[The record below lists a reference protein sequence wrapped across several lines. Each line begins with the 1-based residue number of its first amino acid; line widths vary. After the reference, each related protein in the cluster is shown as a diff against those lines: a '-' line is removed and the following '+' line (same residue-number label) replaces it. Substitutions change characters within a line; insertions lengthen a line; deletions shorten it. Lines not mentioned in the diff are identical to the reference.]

1 MRLGLSA
8 LLMGTTL
15 FGALEFSPPEVL
27 SSDGVVSGDGSA
39 AKTKLVGLGNGLL
52 IAVYGDAVAS
62 QHDVYDLK
70 DDAVRKARDIFV
82 RTCKPTAANSY
93 CSSQSDWTPAVNIS
107 NTADSYSISTRW
119 RMTASGLGPEEPYYG
134 DSEKPNIFS
143 SGNFAVVTWIDKYCD
158 ETEQRIVSYNERNGL
173 SLPFSCVYE
182 SHINFADATPTWVT
196 SRLTRGIRDAK
207 QDLNRGVSMGSP
219 AKGKWVITW
228 QEDPHG
234 LQIGNAE
241 GPGDGSSGAKVT
253 HGTDIWYTYTEDL
266 MAGFTNT
273 PTRLTDNF
281 TNVGGGGN
289 TNPVFSHDGTTEITA
304 LETGSSGASRANT
317 AVVALTTGET
327 VPTAIVAYEE
337 TKGSSGLDEGKFVRY
352 HAFAFNTPDVKQPGA
367 IISDPEENSRRV
379 RFVTQTKPSADG
391 MRMGILWRQG
401 NAVEGGPADIMV
413 RLGFKTSGDSA
424 STGLRAEDMVPAVD
438 ANARTSVYAEAI
450 ALSNAP
456 AYNISSNTI
465 PWTPVGGAEEP
476 PTNTLADTTDKNI
489 YEDARAH
496 RAVIRGDDFHIGY
509 TYTKDW
515 AVSRYTDME
524 NYNFWV
530 RRYNAVTNSW
540 SVAKNLS
547 GVTDKKIN
555 VKEPRLVG
563 MPGNGPG
570 CTDPANITDPEN
582 CQNKSVL
589 IAAWGVESNVYDHIG
604 GAVDGD
610 IYYTRTRDKGESY
623 SPTTVVE
630 GIGSSYRAE
639 SQLRTTPAGNL
650 VFAVWNETSNEAG
663 LGGSYTMFSV
673 SASDDGTVIIPPPPE
688 DDVVP
693 LQDNDTAEKVF
704 GTVDDTS
711 LLLMILGFLAIGAVI
726 ARRKLSPPR

>member
-1 MRLGLSA
+1 
-8 LLMGTTL
+8 MGTTL
-15 FGALEFSPPEVL
+15 FGALGFTPPETL
-27 SSDGVVSGDGSA
+27 SSDGVVNGDGSA
-39 AKTKLVGLGNGLL
+39 SKTKLVRLGKGLL

-70 DDAVRKARDIFV
+70 DDKIRKARDIFV
-82 RTCKPTAANSY
+82 RTCMPTATNGY
-93 CSSQSDWTPAVNIS
+93 CSSQSDWTPAINIS
-107 NTADSYSISTRW
+107 NTADNFSISTRW
-119 RMTASGLGPEEPYYG
+119 RRTNGVLGSEEPYYG

-143 SGNFAVVTWIDKYCD
+143 SGNFTVVTWIDKYCD
-158 ETEQRIVSYNERNGL
+158 ETEQRIVSYIERGGL

-196 SRLTRGIRDAK
+196 SRLTSGIRDAK
-207 QDLNRGVSMGSP
+207 QDVNRGLSMGSP

-253 HGTDIWYTYTEDL
+253 HGTDIWYAYTEDL

-281 TNVGGGGN
+281 TNVGSGGN
-289 TNPVFSHDGTTEITA
+289 NNPVFSHDGTTEITA

-317 AVVALTTGET
+317 ALVGLMPGET

-337 TKGSSGLDEGKFVRY
+337 TKGSSGLDEGKYVRY
-352 HAFAFNTPDVKQPGA
+352 HSFAFNAPDIGQSGA
-367 IISDPEENSRRV
+367 IISDPAENSRRV

-391 MRMGILWRQG
+391 MRMGVLWRQG

-424 STGLRAEDMVPAVD
+424 STGLRPEDMVPPVD

-450 ALSNAP
+450 ALNNAP

-476 PTNTLADTTDKNI
+476 PTNTLEDSTEKNN

-515 AVSRYTDME
+515 AVSRYTDLE

-530 RRYNAVTNSW
+530 RRYHAPTNSW

-547 GVTDKKIN
+547 GVADKKIN

-563 MPGNGPG
+563 MMGNGPG
-570 CTDPANITDPEN
+570 CTDPGNITNPEN
-582 CQNKSVL
+582 CQDKSVL
-589 IAAWGVESNVYDHIG
+589 IAAWGVESNVYDLIG

-623 SPTTVVE
+623 TPTTVVE

-639 SQLRTTPAGNL
+639 SQLRATPAGNI
-650 VFAVWNETSNEAG
+650 VFAVWNETNNEAG
-663 LGGSYTMFSV
+663 LGGSYTKFSV
-673 SASDDGTVIIPPPPE
+673 STSDDGTVVVPPPPE
-688 DDVVP
+688 DDVTP
-693 LQDNDTAEKVF
+693 QHNSDTVVQLF
-704 GTVDDTS
+704 DTVDNST
-711 LLLMILGFLAIGAVI
+711 LVLMILGFLAIGAVI
-726 ARRKLSPPR
+726 ARRKLFPPR